1 MIAKQ
6 PCSGVEQAV
15 ADRVED
21 VMPAEG
27 ITPGP
32 RECHDAQPG
41 RLRVDFVYSQA
52 QPKPM
57 AMEVTMLTLGWHR
70 AGVKEADR
78 LIGRLS
84 SLSER
89 EGLGAWL
96 VTVRTDSNLKALE
109 P

>member
-1 MIAKQ
+1 MVARE

-15 ADRVED
+15 ADRVEEI
-21 VMPAEG
+21 MPAEG

-41 RLRVDFVYSQA
+41 RLRVDFVYA
-52 QPKPM
+52 RARPRPI

-78 LIGRLS
+78 LTGRLTA
-84 SLSER
+84 LAER
-89 EGLGAWL
+89 GCGGLARHGPD
-96 VTVRTDSNLKALE
+96 R
-109 P
+109 